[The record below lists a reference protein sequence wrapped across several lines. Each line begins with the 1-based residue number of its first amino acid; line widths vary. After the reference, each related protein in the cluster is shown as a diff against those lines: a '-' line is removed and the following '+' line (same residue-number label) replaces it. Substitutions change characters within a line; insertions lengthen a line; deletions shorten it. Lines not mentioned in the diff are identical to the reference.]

1 MKFIKNIDHETVV
14 KLTDLV
20 SVQPGQVVSKTLA
33 QNNAVSVTLFA
44 FDQGEEIGTHDS
56 TGDAM
61 VTVLEGTGRFT
72 VGGTPHLVKAG
83 ETLVMPAGVPHAVY
97 GEEAF
102 KWLLT
107 VVFPDGFES

>member
-1 MKFIKNIDHETVV
+1 MDGMKNISKAEV
-14 KLTDLV
+14 LTLRDQV
-20 SVQPGQVVSKTLA
+20 AYQSGQVVSRTLA
-33 QNNAVSVTLFA
+33 QNEHVSVTLFS
-44 FDQGEEIGTHDS
+44 FDKGEEISTHAS
-56 TGDAM
+56 GGDAM

-107 VVFPDGFES
+107 VVFPNGFES